1 MLKKASLSTLIV
13 LLAWTFAPGTALE
26 LEILFQAA
34 ERSSRCTVR
43 CQSDPSIK
51 CSSETGDCQYYAGGL
66 TDWISCDG
74 IQYECPFPEP
84 PR

>member
-1 MLKKASLSTLIV
+1 MLKKASLSTLLV
-13 LLAWTFAPGTALE
+13 LLAWSGPALE
-26 LEILFQAA
+26 LEILSQPA

-51 CSSETGDCQYYAGGL
+51 CSSATGDCQYYAGGL
-66 TDWISCDG
+66 NDWISCDG

-84 PR
+84 PQ